1 METPDQTLRRGGA
14 LTVNGA
20 TDIQTLLKA
29 RYGAAALTPLAA
41 ENPVLSTLLGHRS
54 VRSYTPAAVSDDVL
68 SLMLA
73 AAQSAS
79 TSSNL
84 QCWSVVAVREP
95 ERKQRLAA
103 LAGDQRHVRECPLF
117 LVWLADLARLD
128 TTGERFQLRRDG
140 LDYME
145 MLMIGVIDAA
155 LAAQNAAVAAEAQGL
170 GIVYIGGMR
179 DRPEEVAAELGLPPR
194 TAAVFGMCVGYPDPQ
209 RPTAIKPRLPGAAVL
224 HHERYDTGAHI
235 APVDDYLQIANAFY
249 REQQMKTHGNWAEH
263 SLHRVRGPE
272 AMRGRERL
280 AQALVARGF
289 PSR

>member
-1 METPDQTLRRGGA
+1 MPDMNDSPD
-14 LTVNGA
+14 V
-20 TDIQTLLKA
+20 QTLLKA
-29 RYGAAALTPLAA
+29 RYGAAAP
-41 ENPVLSTLLGHRS
+41 NPARKDDPVITTLLQHRS
-54 VRSYTPAAVSDDVL
+54 VRSYTADPVSDDAL
-68 SLMLA
+68 GLMLA

-95 ERKQRLAA
+95 ERKQRLSL
-103 LAGDQRHVRECPLF
+103 LAGDQRHIRECPLY
-117 LVWLADLARLD
+117 LVWLADLARLEA
-128 TTGERFQLRRDG
+128 TGERFQLRRDG

-145 MLMIGVIDAA
+145 MLLIGVIDAT

-179 DRPEEVAAELGLPPR
+179 DRPEEVATELGLPPR
-194 TAAVFGMCVGYPDPQ
+194 TVAVFGMCVGVPDPQ

-224 HHERYDTGAHI
+224 HHERYEPAANIG
-235 APVDDYLQIANAFY
+235 PVDDYLRIANAFY
-249 REQQMKTHGNWAEH
+249 EEQKMKTNGNWAEH

-280 AQALVARGF
+280 AEALRARGF